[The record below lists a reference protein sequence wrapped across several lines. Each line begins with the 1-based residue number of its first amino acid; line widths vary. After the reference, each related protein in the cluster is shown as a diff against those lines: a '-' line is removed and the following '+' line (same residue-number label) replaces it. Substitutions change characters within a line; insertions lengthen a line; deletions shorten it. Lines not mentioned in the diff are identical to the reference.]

1 MDHPT
6 YHENV
11 IKLKWKII
19 WTINEKS
26 KDYCKAERSNVF
38 CFSITIF
45 PTSFGW
51 PYQPL
56 SRQAGYPTYLGSPPP
71 CKQAL
76 SPMNRKTHLYRLS
89 INQSSKY
96 DGSKTNVWVL
106 FFFILFNCTLL
117 TMMTEK
123 TRVKRK
129 KKKYKRITTTRGW
142 DSCENFSCPVF
153 RLYFLDRDRLVEN
166 VFTRWRCV
174 VHSV

>member
-1 MDHPT
+1 MVDHPT

-26 KDYCKAERSNVF
+26 KDYCKAEQSNVF

-76 SPMNRKTHLYRLS
+76 RQMNRKTHLYRLS

-96 DGSKTNVWVL
+96 DDSKTNVWVL
-106 FFFILFNCTLL
+106 FYLLFFLIALYWQWWQKKN
-117 TMMTEK
+117 K
-123 TRVKRK
+123 SKKKKRK
-129 KKKYKRITTTRGW
+129 KSTK

-166 VFTRWRCV
+166 VFTRWRWKL
-174 VHSV
+174 HSV